1 MIDGSSRAP
10 LLVFGWGNPS
20 RGDDALGSAL
30 VDAVAALNLSGVECI
45 TDFQLQMDD
54 CLELKGRRKVLFV
67 DASKVAAPPFTVE
80 DVEPRK
86 DASFTSHAMTA
97 QAVMQVY
104 LDIEKET
111 PPPCQL
117 LGIRGETWGLGE
129 AMSVAAQERLALA
142 VQWVR
147 GWARD
152 AADPS
157 A

>member
-1 MIDGSSRAP
+1 MSDNAQRAP

-20 RGDDALGSAL
+20 RGDDALGPAL
-30 VDAVAALNLSGVECI
+30 VDAVAALDLPGVECI

-67 DASKVAAPPFTVE
+67 DASKVAAPPFSAEEVA
-80 DVEPRK
+80 PRK

-97 QAVMQVY
+97 QAVLQVY
-104 LDIEKET
+104 VDIEGAA

-129 AMSVAAQERLALA
+129 AMSDAARDRLALA
-142 VQWVR
+142 VEWVKA
-147 GWARD
+147 WA
-152 AADPS
+152 A
-157 A
+157 